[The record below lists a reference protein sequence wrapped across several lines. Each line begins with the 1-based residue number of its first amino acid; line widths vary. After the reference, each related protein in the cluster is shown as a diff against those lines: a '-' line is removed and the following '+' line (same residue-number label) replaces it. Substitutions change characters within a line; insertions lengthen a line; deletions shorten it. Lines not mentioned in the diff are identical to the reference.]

1 MMSGDDAEAGAK
13 RVPGPEP
20 VEVGPGLGSGEVGQ
34 RLASFLALDIRNYSA
49 MISRG
54 EAAAHDRVGK
64 DLAVVVREIH
74 KHNGRIHQFSG
85 DGLLAEFPSARDTLQ
100 AALDVQLG
108 AGRRNRRRAA
118 DSRIEYRIGINAG
131 DIVVQAGRIGG
142 DTVNIAARLEQ
153 IAEPGGICISET
165 VFGQVHRS
173 VKADY
178 TEIGAVRLK
187 NIRYPVSTYRVSP
200 LRAAQRRVTLPR
212 VIPRSADI
220 HDYPPSIAILPF
232 DNPGGDADSDYFTD
246 GLVEDIIVSLAG
258 LRELR
263 VISRA
268 STLSYRSGKT
278 DVRDVASTLGVRY
291 VLLGTVRRTSQVIRA
306 SVDLSDARSGFSVW
320 TEVIEFAPD
329 ELFDV
334 QDRLVERIVSQ
345 IAPNIHKEELQ
356 RALRQRPESMT
367 AYDLTLQALHL
378 MDYMDKETFSKAR
391 DVLRQAMD
399 DDPHFAMP
407 VAWSVWWNIIWVG
420 QAWSADPS
428 RDLAAAQELAE
439 RAISLDPNNA
449 LALAMMAHLRSY
461 LMHDYDAALAF
472 FDRALRA
479 GPSHAIVVTMYA
491 VTLAY
496 LGRGEEAVRNAKL
509 AIRLSPFDPRMF
521 LFHCIAGFAHFAAGL
536 YEDAA
541 KYARASNA
549 ASPRFTANVRILIA
563 SLAAIGDDKE
573 ARAAAARLLELE
585 PEFTLSSYE
594 QTLLPYREP
603 GVRAYFL
610 SCLRSAGLPS

>member
-1 MMSGDDAEAGAK
+1 
-13 RVPGPEP
+13 
-20 VEVGPGLGSGEVGQ
+20 
-34 RLASFLALDIRNYSA
+34 
-49 MISRG
+49 
-54 EAAAHDRVGK
+54 
-64 DLAVVVREIH
+64 
-74 KHNGRIHQFSG
+74 
-85 DGLLAEFPSARDTLQ
+85 
-100 AALDVQLG
+100 
-108 AGRRNRRRAA
+108 
-118 DSRIEYRIGINAG
+118 
-131 DIVVQAGRIGG
+131 
-142 DTVNIAARLEQ
+142 
-153 IAEPGGICISET
+153 
-165 VFGQVHRS
+165 
-173 VKADY
+173 
-178 TEIGAVRLK
+178 
-187 NIRYPVSTYRVSP
+187 
-200 LRAAQRRVTLPR
+200 
-212 VIPRSADI
+212 
-220 HDYPPSIAILPF
+220 
-232 DNPGGDADSDYFTD
+232 
-246 GLVEDIIVSLAG
+246 
-258 LRELR
+258 
-263 VISRA
+263 
-268 STLSYRSGKT
+268 
-278 DVRDVASTLGVRY
+278 
-291 VLLGTVRRTSQVIRA
+291 
-306 SVDLSDARSGFSVW
+306 VDLTDARSGFTVW

-420 QAWSADPS
+420 QAWSTDPA

-479 GPSHAIVVTMYA
+479 GPSHAIVATMYA

-585 PEFTLSSYE
+585 PEFTLSGYE
-594 QTLLPYREP
+594 RTLLPYREP
-603 GVRAYFL
+603 QVRAYFL
-610 SCLRSAGLPS
+610 SSLRSAGLPS